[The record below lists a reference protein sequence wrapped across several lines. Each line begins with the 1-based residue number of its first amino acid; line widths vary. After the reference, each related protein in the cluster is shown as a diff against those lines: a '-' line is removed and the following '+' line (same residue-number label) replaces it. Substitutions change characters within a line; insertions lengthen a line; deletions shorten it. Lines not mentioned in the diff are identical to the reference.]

1 MRKLL
6 FAAITGALTLAAL
19 PVDAE
24 ACINGMEKHR
34 KPTEKPTFLVDVGL
48 DDKPELSASIN
59 ETALVSALGAQASA
73 LQSCLTNHRVRLTH
87 GAKEKVTLSL
97 VVAPSGTVT
106 ESNVLASSYHGQDFQ
121 ACVDS
126 AAKNTDFGSL
136 RSGKSEKIYITI
148 GFQAFEVIGGHPGV
162 VGRPQTGSAGP
173 VDSPSRGTSAP
184 ATPKTSPNES

>member
-1 MRKLL
+1 MRIFL
-6 FAAITGALTLAAL
+6 FAALTGALTMAAL

-34 KPTEKPTFLVDVGL
+34 KPKEKPTFQVDIVL
-48 DDKPELSASIN
+48 ADKPELSASID
-59 ETALVSALGAQASA
+59 ETALASALGAQTSA
-73 LQSCLTNHRVRLTH
+73 LQSCLTNHRVRLTD
-87 GAKEKVTLSL
+87 GAKEQVTMSL
-97 VVAPSGTVT
+97 VVAPNGTVT

-126 AAKNTDFGSL
+126 SAQNMSFGSL
-136 RSGKSEKIYITI
+136 RSGKSEKIYVTI
-148 GFQAFEVIGGHPGV
+148 GFQAFELVFIDRATSGA
-162 VGRPQTGSAGP
+162 SP